1 MNIGFENE
9 YQEFK
14 EGLEQLDKGLKSLT
28 SMLNKHGKATVY
40 FGVNDDGNVCGL
52 SIGKETLMDIRNRIR
67 DKIEPRIYA
76 DIEELKDDT
85 GKAYIKI
92 TVSGLD
98 IPYSFDG
105 RYYLRNVSAD
115 EKVTNDVLR
124 KMLASSDSD
133 ILRQKSSPNQNLSF
147 NSLFGILA
155 GNGIHP
161 KPTKE
166 FYSNYWLLNRDG
178 DFNMNAYLLS
188 DKNEISLKVVVFEG
202 MDKSVMSKRTEYGR
216 KCLLISVSEVLQ
228 YFEAIN
234 ITDVNL
240 EGALRKEQSLFDFP
254 SFREAW
260 INACLHNDWKDG
272 IAPSVYMFDDRI
284 EVVSYG
290 GPPFSLSKE
299 GFYHG
304 TSVPV
309 NKSLLTIFMAAKY
322 AEQNGHGIPTIVE
335 KYGRDVFSFDDGML
349 KVTIPLAFERPEVVN
364 RKRIALNK
372 SGLNENQKIIVDI
385 LSKDGR
391 LTIKEVAEKTG
402 ISVPGVQKICSKLQE
417 YGIIERNGSKRDG
430 RWVVK

>member
-14 EGLEQLDKGLKSLT
+14 EGLGQLDKGLKSLT

-76 DIEELKDDT
+76 DIEELNDDT

-92 TVSGLD
+92 TASGLD

-115 EKVTNDVLR
+115 EKATNDVLR

-188 DKNEISLKVVVFEG
+188 DKNEISLKVVVFER
-202 MDKSVMSKRTEYGR
+202 MDKSVMSKRTEYGS

-240 EGALRKEQSLFDFP
+240 EGALRKEQSLFDFS

-290 GPPFSLSKE
+290 GLPFSLSKE

-322 AEQNGHGIPTIVE
+322 AEQSGHGIPTIVE

-391 LTIKEVAEKTG
+391 LTIKEVAEKSG

>member
-14 EGLEQLDKGLKSLT
+14 EGWGQLDKGLKSLT
-28 SMLNKHGKATVY
+28 SMLNTHGKATVY

-202 MDKSVMSKRTEYGR
+202 MEKS
-216 KCLLISVSEVLQ
+216 
-228 YFEAIN
+228 
-234 ITDVNL
+234 
-240 EGALRKEQSLFDFP
+240 
-254 SFREAW
+254 
-260 INACLHNDWKDG
+260 
-272 IAPSVYMFDDRI
+272 
-284 EVVSYG
+284 
-290 GPPFSLSKE
+290 
-299 GFYHG
+299 
-304 TSVPV
+304 
-309 NKSLLTIFMAAKY
+309 
-322 AEQNGHGIPTIVE
+322 
-335 KYGRDVFSFDDGML
+335 
-349 KVTIPLAFERPEVVN
+349 
-364 RKRIALNK
+364 
-372 SGLNENQKIIVDI
+372 
-385 LSKDGR
+385 
-391 LTIKEVAEKTG
+391 
-402 ISVPGVQKICSKLQE
+402 
-417 YGIIERNGSKRDG
+417 
-430 RWVVK
+430 